1 MRERRVLSKA
11 AKLLVS
17 VGLLALVILL
27 ADGKAV
33 LQVLSQVERTW
44 LAVAFAAAFFD
55 RVVTNYRW
63 QVLLTGRGVIL
74 KFLKLFRIQLAA
86 NFIGSF
92 LPGFIGVDAA
102 RIAGLCRNGFNA
114 TPVIAATLVDR
125 ATLAL
130 ATLLVGGAAV
140 LLLAHERVPAYIAN
154 GVLLIVLGAVIVT
167 ALVLLPAVRRWVRLS
182 MLPKFPE
189 KIGARI
195 HEVADA
201 TLAYRHQSMVALEV
215 AIATL
220 VLFALRI
227 AFAKAVALACG
238 LDLAWNDL
246 LLVIPVLWVVVM
258 LPFTIGGLGIQ
269 DAGYVVL
276 MALIGV
282 AAPVAVGMSLL
293 EHVISRLV
301 CLPGVFFLNDVA
313 GFRSTVKKPQAP
325 VEVP

>member
-1 MRERRVLSKA
+1 MSRA
-11 AKLLVS
+11 AKILVS

-33 LQVLSQVERTW
+33 LQVLRQVDGIW
-44 LAVAFAAAFFD
+44 LGVAVAAAFLD

-63 QVLLTGRGVIL
+63 QVLLSGRDVVLG
-74 KFLKLFRIQLAA
+74 FLKLFRVQLAA

-102 RIAGLCRNGFNA
+102 RITGLCRNGFPA
-114 TPVIAATLVDR
+114 APVIAATLVDR

-130 ATLLVGGAAV
+130 ATLLAGGLAV
-140 LLLAHERVPAYIAN
+140 LLLAQHRVPAYIAQ
-154 GVLLIVLGAVIVT
+154 GVLLIVIAASVAT
-167 ALVLLPAVRRWVRLS
+167 ALVLMPVVRRWVRLK
-182 MLPKFPE
+182 MLPRFPE
-189 KIGARI
+189 KIGMHI

-201 TLAYRHQSMVALEV
+201 TLAYRHQPVIAFEV
-215 AIATL
+215 MAATI

-227 AFAKAVALACG
+227 GFAKAVAHACG
-238 LDLAWNDL
+238 LDIAWNDL

-258 LPFTIGGLGIQ
+258 MPFTIGGIGIQ

-276 MALIGV
+276 MAFIGV
-282 AAPVAVGMSLL
+282 PAPVAVGMSLL

-313 GFRSTVKKPQAP
+313 GLGALAKKPRARVEAP
-325 VEVP
+325 

>member
-1 MRERRVLSKA
+1 LSKA
-11 AKLLVS
+11 AKVLVS

-33 LQVLSQVERTW
+33 LRVLSQVESTW
-44 LAVAFAAAFFD
+44 LAVAFAAAFLD

-63 QVLLTGRGVIL
+63 QVLLAGRGIAL
-74 KFLKLFRIQLAA
+74 RFLKLFRIQLAA
-86 NFIGSF
+86 NFVGSF

-102 RIAGLCRNGFNA
+102 RIAGLCRNGFPA
-114 TPVIAATLVDR
+114 APVFAATLVDR

-130 ATLLVGGAAV
+130 ATLLVGGLAV
-140 LLLAHERVPAYIAN
+140 LLLAQDRVPVYIAQ
-154 GVLLIVLGAVIVT
+154 GVLLFVLVAVAAT
-167 ALVLLPAVRRWVRLS
+167 ALVLLPAVRRWVRLKV
-182 MLPKFPE
+182 LPKFPE
-189 KIGARI
+189 KIGVRI

-201 TLAYRHQSMVALEV
+201 ALAYRHQPMVALEV
-215 AIATL
+215 GIATA

-238 LDLAWNDL
+238 IDLAWGDL
-246 LLVIPVLWVVVM
+246 LLIIPVLWVVVM

-282 AAPVAVGMSLL
+282 GAPVAVGMSLL

-301 CLPGVFFLNDVA
+301 CLPGVFFLNDIA
-313 GFRSTVKKPQAP
+313 GFYPAAKKPQTRVGA
-325 VEVP
+325 

>member
-1 MRERRVLSKA
+1 MPERRVLGKA
-11 AKLLVS
+11 AKVLVS

-33 LQVLSQVERTW
+33 LQVLRQVEGPW
-44 LAVAFAAAFFD
+44 LAVAFAAAFLD

-63 QVLLTGRGVIL
+63 QVLLSGRGVIL
-74 KFLKLFRIQLAA
+74 GFLKLFRVQLAA

-102 RIAGLCRNGFNA
+102 RITGLCRNGFSA
-114 TPVIAATLVDR
+114 APVIAATLVDR

-130 ATLLVGGAAV
+130 ATLLAGGLAV
-140 LLLAHERVPAYIAN
+140 LFLAHDRVPAYIAQ
-154 GVLLIVLGAVIVT
+154 GVLFMVIAATAVT
-167 ALVLLPAVRRWVRLS
+167 AMVLMPAVRRWLRLKV
-182 MLPKFPE
+182 LPKFPQ
-189 KIGARI
+189 KIGMHI
-195 HEVADA
+195 HEIADA
-201 TLAYRHQSMVALEV
+201 TLAYRHQAVVGLEV
-215 AIATL
+215 LMATI

-227 AFAKAVALACG
+227 AFAKAVAHACG
-238 LDLAWNDL
+238 LDLAWSDL

-313 GFRSTVKKPQAP
+313 GFSSPAKKAAS
-325 VEVP
+325 